1 MTNDEIM
8 VLDLEALETRTS
20 EIKALIET
28 NEEGTDFEA
37 LSAELDAIK
46 ERKSVIAEETR
57 KADIM
62 AVISETDTTETTV
75 EMPKEERHVADIM
88 EIRSS
93 EAYIEAFANYIKT
106 GKDEECR
113 ALLTENASGVVPV
126 PTFVEDEIKTAWAEN
141 KILARVKKSYLAGN
155 LKVGFELSA
164 SGAVVHTEGAA
175 APSEETLVIGIVEL
189 KPASIK
195 KWITISD
202 EAIDLKGEAFL
213 RYIYDELTYQIA
225 KKAEDELIAKIN
237 ACGTES
243 TTTPATNVAVP
254 VVANTGTLS
263 AFADAMSELS
273 DAADN
278 PVIIMNKKSYAT
290 FKALQYAANYA
301 VDPFEGMDVLFNNT
315 ITAFDDATTG
325 VPYAIVGDLAVG
337 AQANFPNGDEITI
350 KYDEL
355 SLAEKDLVKV
365 VGREYIGLGVV
376 APNAFVKLVKEIES

>member
-8 VLDLEALETRTS
+8 ALDLEALETRTS

-75 EMPKEERHVADIM
+75 EMPKEDRHVADIM

-106 GKDEECR
+106 GNDEECR

-164 SGAVVHTEGAA
+164 TGAVVHTEGAA

-202 EAIDLKGEAFL
+202 EAIDLTGEAFL

-365 VGREYIGLGVV
+365 VGREYIGIGVV
-376 APNAFVKLVKEIES
+376 APNAFVKLVKKAA